1 MNGATDRADP
11 SHSRRRAEALAG
23 AAEHCRAQC
32 AYNEPNDEADYGFV
46 ELERRRNDRARDLAI
61 KQRY

>member
-1 MNGATDRADP
+1 MNGVTDRPDP
-11 SHSRRRAEALAG
+11 SHSRRRAEALAE
-23 AAEHCRAQC
+23 AAEQCRAQC
-32 AYNEPNDEADYGFV
+32 VYNEPNDEADYGFV